1 MKNRDTGTE
10 VTLRAGKSRKLTMAM
25 TLTAALAAATAIS
38 PFAQADWSIA
48 EGSLVGFVSI
58 KKNSIAENNHFTGVT
73 GSLSDEGAIVAGVD
87 LSTVETKVPIRNQR
101 MMQLLFEVA
110 NYPEAQISGQL
121 DPADIAQL
129 AAGATVERQLPLTL
143 SLHGS
148 TATVSATLLAV
159 KGVEGVRVTTVEPI
173 ILNAR
178 DFGLEPGIAALQ
190 EVAGLDAISRAV
202 PVTLDLLL
210 IED

>member
-1 MKNRDTGTE
+1 MTNRDMSTK
-10 VTLRAGKSRKLTMAM
+10 VTFTVGKSKRFKTAM
-25 TLTAALAAATAIS
+25 TLMAALVTATAIS
-38 PFAQADWSIA
+38 PLAQADWSIA

-58 KKNSIAENNHFTGVT
+58 KKNSIAENNHFSGVT
-73 GSLSDEGAIVAGVD
+73 GSLSDEGAIVASVD
-87 LSTVETKVPIRNQR
+87 LSTVETQVPIRNQR

-110 NYPEAQISGQL
+110 NYPEAQVSGQL
-121 DPADIAQL
+121 DSLDIAQL
-129 AAGATVERQLPLTL
+129 ASGATVERQVPLTL

-159 KGVEGVRVTTVEPI
+159 KVAEGVRVTTVEPI

-190 EVAGLDAISRAV
+190 EIAGLDAISRAV

-210 IED
+210 TSD

>member
-1 MKNRDTGTE
+1 MENRDKPTE
-10 VTLRAGKSRKLTMAM
+10 G
-25 TLTAALAAATAIS
+25 TLTASQCRRLKTTITLMAALITGTAIS
-38 PFAQADWSIA
+38 PFVRADWSIA

-58 KKNSIAENNHFTGVT
+58 KKNSIAENNHFSGVS
-73 GSLSDEGAIVAGVD
+73 GSLSDDGAIEARVD

-110 NYPEAQISGQL
+110 DYPEAQISGQL
-121 DPADIAQL
+121 DPLDIAQL
-129 AAGATVERQLPLTL
+129 AAGATVERQVPLTL

-148 TATVSATLLAV
+148 SATVSATLLAV
-159 KGVEGVRVTTVEPI
+159 KVTEGVRVTTVEPI

-210 IED
+210 TKN

>member
-1 MKNRDTGTE
+1 MTNRDMSTE
-10 VTLRAGKSRKLTMAM
+10 VTLAVGKSRRLKTAM
-25 TLTAALAAATAIS
+25 TLMAALVTATAIS
-38 PFAQADWSIA
+38 PLAQADWSIA

-58 KKNSIAENNHFTGVT
+58 KKNSIAENNHFSGVT
-73 GSLSDEGAIVAGVD
+73 GSLSDDGAIVASVD

-110 NYPEAQISGQL
+110 NYPEAQVSGQL
-121 DPADIAQL
+121 DPVDIAQL
-129 AAGATVERQLPLTL
+129 AAGATVERAVPLTL

-159 KGVEGVRVTTVEPI
+159 KVAEGVRVTTVEPI

-210 IED
+210 TSD